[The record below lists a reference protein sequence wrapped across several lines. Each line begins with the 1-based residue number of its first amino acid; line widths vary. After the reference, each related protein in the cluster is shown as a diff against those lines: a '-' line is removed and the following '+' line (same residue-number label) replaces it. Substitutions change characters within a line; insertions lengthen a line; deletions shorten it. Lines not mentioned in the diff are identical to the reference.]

1 MNAVAQDNVSRRR
14 GSVIGCRTGSPGPC
28 QPHSTQQAQ
37 GEEPYQR
44 CPSPEV
50 FGVLVVERP
59 RITFRVL
66 GARIPLAAMRPAI
79 ALAVPVHGGALAL
92 EAEPVSDKTA
102 AQHKEGRYAGH
113 GARVRCLARTADRP
127 CPEVGAAAA

>member
-1 MNAVAQDNVSRRR
+1 MNAAAQDNVSRRR
-14 GSVIGCRTGSPGPC
+14 GPVIGCRTGSPGSC

-37 GEEPYQR
+37 GEEPHQR

-79 ALAVPVHGGALAL
+79 ALAAPAHGGALAL

-113 GARVRCLARTADRP
+113 GARVRSFARTADRP
-127 CPEVGAAAA
+127 CPEAKGAAA